1 MLSYLFAK
9 HGTKAEAVLL
19 SLVTQ
24 EGKMAWSFICEVFDI
39 AGDYGMFMGIQAAYH
54 DTAENRAKA
63 APVYIPALVAVIV
76 CTLIS
81 VAALV
86 IRMVLFLK
94 QMRRRRRELR
104 GIGQRRDY
112 ALLLDGKIEDAERQC
127 VQVYIGT
134 ALACCEDLPMGG
146 IGLYFLSTNYAIPPF
161 IIVSLFTSALLLGIK
176 IAGVTT
182 VPNLFGK
189 LKKWKA
195 SRPAG
200 ESRTA
205 RFAPHMTC
213 DRVAHNNKRNGIT
226 LNPEWKVSKRLAWN

>member
-1 MLSYLFAK
+1 MRSYLLAK
-9 HGTKAEAVLL
+9 HGTKAKAVLL
-19 SLVTQ
+19 SLVTK
-24 EGKMAWSFICEVFDI
+24 EGKMAWSFICEGFDI
-39 AGDYGMFMGIQAAYH
+39 AGDYGMFLGIQAAYH

-63 APVYIPALVAVIV
+63 APVYVPAMVAVIV

-127 VQVYIGT
+127 VQVYIGI
-134 ALACCEDLPMGG
+134 ALACFEDLPMGG
-146 IGLYFLSTNYAIPPF
+146 IGLYYLSTNYAIPPF
-161 IIVSLFTSALLLGIK
+161 IIVSLFTSALLLGMK
-176 IAGVTT
+176 ISGVT
-182 VPNLFGK
+182 NLLYWFGK

-200 ESRTA
+200 ECCTA
-205 RFAPHMTC
+205 RPALHMTYN
-213 DRVAHNNKRNGIT
+213 RVALIT
-226 LNPEWKVSKRLAWN
+226 NSIESQ